1 MTEQTRYT
9 DEEIQARFDA
19 AEARTEE
26 LEKTVLAEVP
36 SDIIDKFRIGADKE
50 LFSTLLIAPGM
61 ELDEGMYCVQASVEA
76 DLECG
81 IQPHELILVRSYV
94 GPRVKLDTEGGAA
107 GAVDRPAPLVIP
119 EGKPCIMLRTEA
131 PTKEQLLP
139 SMGHYLCEPE
149 SWQDVV
155 DWARALRAMDV
166 AGWED

>member
-9 DEEIQARFDA
+9 DAEIQARFDA

-26 LEKTVLAEVP
+26 LEKTVLSEVP
-36 SDIIDKFRIGADKE
+36 SDIIDKFRIGDDKE

-94 GPRVKLDTEGGAA
+94 GPDGEAE
-107 GAVDRPAPLVIP
+107 RPEPLVIP